1 MDKRKCESTNF
12 TLVPILWT
20 TEYWSLTSLNL
31 IYQKNMILLELN
43 CHHNTV
49 GITNFLYVF
58 SSVGWLILIMV
69 IPTVS
74 WCQFNYV
81 IYGHAKILLVRVLC
95 FGGLVLSNN
104 YVPYVKEMMVLINM
118 IQHENDP
125 IQIPKIVMD

>member
-1 MDKRKCESTNF
+1 
-12 TLVPILWT
+12 
-20 TEYWSLTSLNL
+20 
-31 IYQKNMILLELN
+31 
-43 CHHNTV
+43 
-49 GITNFLYVF
+49 
-58 SSVGWLILIMV
+58 MV